1 MLSLTSL
8 QWTGA
13 AVAALLVGLSK
24 AGFGAG
30 AGILAVPLMVTVL
43 GSTETL
49 PVMLMV
55 LLVGDV
61 FALAH
66 YRRARSLGNLAVL
79 VPGMLAG
86 ILGGALVLEWF
97 LDLPDGELWLRRAI
111 GLIAVAFVMIQL
123 YREQEAARLRRE
135 QATGFRPRPWQGVL
149 LGAGSGLASTL
160 AHAGGP
166 PVVLYLLPQGLS
178 KRVFVGTIVRFFFIA
193 NLAKVVPYAW
203 QGLFTAR
210 RAAVAGVLVPAVLA
224 GTLLGA
230 LVHRRVSDRLFR
242 VVVYALA
249 FALGIYLLSG
259 WEPGSAEAGAESAF
273 ERGLRAYEQQRFTE
287 AAHLFGQAVGAQGS
301 ADVAAQLNQGLALYR
316 AGRYRAAEDALQ
328 VVRQS
333 QAPALAARAA
343 YNLGNCAYRR
353 GQFGAAVDH
362 YGRAL
367 REALALW
374 EGGGGGRA
382 RKAELAELSQR
393 AAANLAVASRRAQA
407 AEPPSSAQRSQA
419 DGGMQGAEED
429 ARAGGTGDGTGGAE
443 QIGQPGGGAATAAG
457 AGHRRTVDEILLNAD
472 RGDRGPII
480 RSDPDI
486 PPSDGPDW

>member
-1 MLSLTSL
+1 VLSLTPL

-86 ILGGALVLEWF
+86 IVGGALVLEWF
-97 LDLPDGELWLRRAI
+97 LNLPDGELWLRRAI
-111 GLIAVAFVMIQL
+111 GLIAVLFVVIQL

-135 QATGFRPRPWQGVL
+135 QVTGFRPRPWQGVL

-166 PVVLYLLPQGLS
+166 PIVLYLLPQRLS

-193 NLAKVVPYAW
+193 NLVKVIPYAW

-210 RAAVAGVLVPAVLA
+210 RAAVAGGLIPAVLA

-230 LVHRRVSDRLFR
+230 VVHRRVSDRLFR
-242 VVVYALA
+242 MVVYGLA
-249 FALGIYLLSG
+249 FALGVYLLSG
-259 WEPGSAEAGAESAF
+259 WEPGSAEVGAESAF
-273 ERGLRAYEQQRFTE
+273 ERALRAYEQQRFAE
-287 AAHLFGQAVGAQGS
+287 AAHLFGQAVGAEGS

-316 AGRYRAAEDALQ
+316 AGRCRAAQDILE

-333 QAPALAARAA
+333 HAPALAARAA

-353 GQFGAAVDH
+353 GEFGAAADH
-362 YGRAL
+362 YRRAL

-374 EGGGGGRA
+374 EDGRGGRA
-382 RKAELAELSQR
+382 HRMEMAELSRR
-393 AAANLAVASRRAQA
+393 AAANLAIACHRLQAGEPSPLPRTGQPDRRMR
-407 AEPPSSAQRSQA
+407 E
-419 DGGMQGAEED
+419 GEED
-429 ARAGGTGDGTGGAE
+429 ARMGGAGNGTGGAE
-443 QIGQPGGGAATAAG
+443 QAGQRGRGEATAAG
-457 AGHRRTVDEILLNAD
+457 AGHRSVDEVLLRAQQ
-472 RGDRGPII
+472 GDGGPII
-480 RSDPDI
+480 RSEGSVR
-486 PPSDGPDW
+486 PSHGPDW